1 MYTALC
7 YLFQSLPV
15 RDAVRECL
23 EKDPADRKDDDIE
36 ILLDFMQHFR
46 VSMLRYQGRGVVE
59 IILKLII
66 HLQTVL
72 CGWVYHFHM

>member
-1 MYTALC
+1 MC

-46 VSMLRYQGRGVVE
+46 VSMLRYRGMTS
-59 IILKLII
+59 KS
-66 HLQTVL
+66 
-72 CGWVYHFHM
+72 Y

>member
-1 MYTALC
+1 MLIHCSLC

-46 VSMLRYQGRGVVE
+46 VSMLRYRGMTS
-59 IILKLII
+59 KS
-66 HLQTVL
+66 
-72 CGWVYHFHM
+72 Y